1 MKIAGQTAIVT
12 GAASGMGEATAAA
25 LAAGGAKVALFD
37 VKADVVR
44 ATAKRVGG
52 LDVVCDVSDAAST
65 EAAFAAVRQQLGP
78 ARILVNCAG
87 IPDFAPVVGPDGPLP
102 LERFNRVI
110 AVNLSGTFN
119 TIRLAAAEMMGLAPL
134 DEGERGVII
143 NTTSIAATEGSEFTA
158 AYTASKGAI
167 HSLTIAL
174 AREFG
179 DAGIRVLAIAPA
191 GIRTPMMT
199 MLPPQ
204 AQQAIEGT
212 MPFPKRLADP
222 KVFAKLVLHICDN
235 TFLNGTAIRLDGG
248 ARGAYK
254 VLKPTGD

>member
-1 MKIAGQTAIVT
+1 MKVAGHTAIVT

-25 LAAGGAKVALFD
+25 LAAAGARVALLD
-37 VKADVVR
+37 VKADAVQ
-44 ATAKRVGG
+44 ATAQRVGG
-52 LDVVCDVSDAAST
+52 LGVTCDVSDAAAT
-65 EAAFAAVRQQLGP
+65 ETAFATVRAQLGP

-87 IPDFAPVVGPDGPLP
+87 IPDFAPVVGAEGPLP

-110 AVNLSGTFN
+110 AVNLGGTFN
-119 TIRLAAAEMMGLAPL
+119 TIRLAAADMFALDPL
-134 DEGERGVII
+134 EEGERGVII

-158 AYTASKGAI
+158 AYTASKGGV
-167 HSLTIAL
+167 HSLTLAL

-191 GIRTPMMT
+191 GIRTPMMA

-204 AQQAIEGT
+204 AQHAIESS

-222 KVFAKLVLHICDN
+222 EVYARLVLHICDN
-235 TFLNGTAIRLDGG
+235 SFLNGTAIRLDGA

-254 VLKPTGD
+254 VLAPAGG